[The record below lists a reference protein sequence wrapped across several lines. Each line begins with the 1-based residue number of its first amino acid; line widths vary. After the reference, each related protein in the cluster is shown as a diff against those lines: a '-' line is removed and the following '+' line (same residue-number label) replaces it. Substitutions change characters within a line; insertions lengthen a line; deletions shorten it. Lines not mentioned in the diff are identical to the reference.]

1 VPEFRRIGLTWL
13 LTATVVALFLWMVGK
28 VLIAGIL
35 AIIIASYLRPL
46 YMVFLRRVKRPML
59 SAVLTL
65 LVVIIPVLGAL
76 VYSYTE
82 LVDVLGYISTH
93 QSEVAGQIDASIR
106 RLPYLGT
113 VNATENIRRYVLFVS
128 DYGTKIPAA
137 IKEAVV
143 DLSVAVVI
151 GTAFTGLVTKFTDS
165 IIQPLINRIGA
176 GAQSDYGILRINIGG
191 GQTIDLNVV
200 LSAAI
205 NFVLVAA
212 VVYFLVVAPY
222 NRLRK
227 KGEVEQAQD
236 TELAILTEIR
246 NILAETNGQVGKHVS
261 GPGTG
266 PSPDT
271 AKTTSADRSDKS

>member
-1 VPEFRRIGLTWL
+1 MLKGFKEF
-13 LTATVVALFLWMVGK
+13 
-28 VLIAGIL
+28 L
-35 AIIIASYLRPL
+35 AR
-46 YMVFLRRVKRPML
+46 
-59 SAVLTL
+59 
-65 LVVIIPVLGAL
+65 G
-76 VYSYTE
+76 
-82 LVDVLGYISTH
+82 
-93 QSEVAGQIDASIR
+93 
-106 RLPYLGT
+106 
-113 VNATENIRRYVLFVS
+113 NI
-128 DYGTKIPAA
+128 
-137 IKEAVV
+137 V

-266 PSPDT
+266 PSPTRPRRRVPTGPTILTGWSDFST
-271 AKTTSADRSDKS
+271 RVCWSPRDRRPASSRSRVRRRW